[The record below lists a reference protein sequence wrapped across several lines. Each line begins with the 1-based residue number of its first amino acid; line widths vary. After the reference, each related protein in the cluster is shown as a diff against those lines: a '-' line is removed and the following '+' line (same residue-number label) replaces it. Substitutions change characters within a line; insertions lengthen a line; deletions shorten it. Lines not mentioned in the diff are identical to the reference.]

1 MTSPIFLNFSN
12 HPSSRWSPEQ
22 LSAAEAFGRVVD
34 EPFPAV
40 PAELDERGVALLAD
54 EAVLRIM
61 AHHPAAV
68 LCQGEY
74 TLAFAVTERL
84 KAEGV
89 KVLAASSDRVI
100 ETEADENGETR
111 KVSVFRFTRFR
122 AY

>member
-1 MTSPIFLNFSN
+1 MTDSIFVNFSN

-61 AHHPAAV
+61 AHHPSAV
-68 LCQGEY
+68 LCQGEF
-74 TLAFAVTERL
+74 TLAFAVVERL

-111 KVSVFRFTRFR
+111 KVSVFRFVRFR

>member
-1 MTSPIFLNFSN
+1 MTDSVFINFSN

-22 LSAAEAFGRVVD
+22 LSAAEKYGRVID

-40 PAELDERGVALLAD
+40 PANLDERGVALLAD

-68 LCQGEY
+68 LCQGEF
-74 TLAFAVTERL
+74 TLAFAVVERL

-89 KVLAASSDRVI
+89 TVLAASSDRVLMK
-100 ETEADENGETR
+100 EEDENGETR
-111 KVSVFRFTRFR
+111 KVTVFRFTRFR
-122 AY
+122 KY